1 MTKNGKCRCKR
12 QLMIIILLIIVIALA
27 HIISQKVLPGSRA
40 AYLGGLAA
48 PHPGF
53 SRISSNQTSMHYSI
67 KNARHMPGINF

>member
-12 QLMIIILLIIVIALA
+12 QFMIIILLIIVIALA

-48 PHPGF
+48 PILGSAGF
-53 SRISSNQTSMHYSI
+53 HQIRRQCIT
-67 KNARHMPGINF
+67 A